1 LDCSPEEK
9 QFLRQCGFTSI
20 GVRNNPKGSAFRN
33 FSYYLTHSFFI
44 KIKVQ
49 KYAKNGGIKRAKKSR
64 GFRPGSFSLKELL
77 SRIQQ

>member
-1 LDCSPEEK
+1 
-9 QFLRQCGFTSI
+9 
-20 GVRNNPKGSAFRN
+20 VRNNPKGSAFRN

-49 KYAKNGGIKRAKKSR
+49 NYAKIGGIKKAKKRAGAIAPALLNSTR
-64 GFRPGSFSLKELL
+64 ELL